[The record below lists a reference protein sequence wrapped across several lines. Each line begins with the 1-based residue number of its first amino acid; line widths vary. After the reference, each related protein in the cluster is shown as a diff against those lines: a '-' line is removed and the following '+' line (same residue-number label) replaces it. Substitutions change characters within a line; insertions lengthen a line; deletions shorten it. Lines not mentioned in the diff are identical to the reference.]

1 VTRVLVAGGAGF
13 IGSHLCRSL
22 LRGGHAVVCVDDLST
37 GSRTNV
43 EELEDDPG
51 FRFIEV
57 DVAAVDPPE
66 VDAIIH
72 LASPASPVDYDRLPL
87 ETMAANSVG
96 TWRLLDIARDTG
108 ASVLFVSTSEVYGDP
123 LVHPQPETYWGN
135 VDPVGPRSCYDESKR
150 FGEALVFS
158 ARRVHGLRANVVRLF
173 NTYGP
178 RMRPDDGR
186 AVPEM
191 VGAAL
196 DGRPLLVHGDG
207 TQTRSF
213 CYVSDLVAGLTHV
226 LLDPELDG
234 QILNIGNP
242 AEISVRDLA
251 ETILRLVDRD
261 GSVEFIEPRPGDPGR
276 RRPVIDKM
284 SHRYGWVPL
293 VALEDGLRAT
303 IRTFP
308 TAPIGLASSPHPAG
322 ALAGGTQADT
332 RIPV

>member
-1 VTRVLVAGGAGF
+1 MTRVLVAGGAGF

-37 GSRTNV
+37 GSRMNV
-43 EELEDDPG
+43 EELEDDPN
-51 FRFIEV
+51 FRFIKV
-57 DVAAVDPPE
+57 DVAAVDPIE
-66 VDAIIH
+66 VDVIIH
-72 LASPASPVDYDRLPL
+72 LASPASPIDYDRLPL

-158 ARRVHGLRANVVRLF
+158 ARRVHGQRANVVRLF

-186 AVPEM
+186 AIPEM

-251 ETILRLVDRD
+251 KTILRLVDRN

-276 RRPVIDKM
+276 RRPVIDRM
-284 SHRYGWVPL
+284 SQRYGWMPL
-293 VALEDGLRAT
+293 VGLEDGLRAT
-303 IRTFP
+303 IRAFP
-308 TAPIGLASSPHPAG
+308 GAPTRLASSSHPAG
-322 ALAGGTQADT
+322 ALAESVHVDT
-332 RIPV
+332 RIRV